1 MLQDLLRWILIMAI
15 VLFSFIISFRA
26 LSSCD
31 AAAEDEMGHA
41 SLPLSLLGGMLT
53 GDALGGICVL
63 ETPAGSTWGLGISI
77 LYLVLGRTPHHK
89 PCASPRLLAASHFT
103 YSASLPHLHMC
114 SLHNALLPSPN

>member
-77 LYLVLGRTPHHK
+77 LYLVLGRTPRHK
-89 PCASPRLLAASHFT
+89 PRASPPLLAASHFT